1 MKRSRNSVVRRGRNS
16 AMRRGLSKKTAILLS
31 GGLLAVIAGAA
42 ALAQE
47 SLLPPG
53 FGQPA
58 PANRPQPAGT
68 PAPGQAQ
75 PAVTTVAP
83 SPAAPS
89 LDLDPTIFA
98 AGEPAVHG
106 GPLELPASARRSVD
120 LVGPITGLGPASW
133 GRTDG
138 RFLSIL
144 MRRLDVPITSRWAS
158 ITLRRAL
165 LSRVETPSNVAPA
178 DWVAERA
185 WLLLRMGE
193 ADGARL
199 LVQAVD
205 TDRFNAKLYAVAGQT
220 ALANADTAGLCP
232 LADGG
237 AIRSR
242 EAIWPMARAVC
253 AALSGDTAIAGVLMD
268 QARRRTSDPRGIDIQ
283 LAERM
288 MGVNGGSQ
296 RQVAIEWTGVNQLTS
311 WRFGMASALG
321 LTIPADLMRTVGPQV
336 SAWAARAPMLPAAER
351 IDAAMTAARLGVFS
365 NSALVDLYSE
375 VAEQSEDFTTDT
387 PAGRLR
393 ACYVG
398 SDDSARVASMRGFWT
413 GEGLAKDKS
422 VDRYASLILTAR
434 AAARIRPDSARSDD
448 AAELIGAMMSA
459 GLDNKAASWGPVVS
473 AMSGEKGD
481 AAWAILAVGTPRL
494 SVDISADRITRAT
507 DNWADASPQK
517 AKLLL
522 AALAGLD
529 RLRSD
534 AQMKLLQDHGVVI
547 DTQSNW
553 ARLLLRAAER
563 REPGTVALL
572 VAVGMQRS
580 GWGGIRPG
588 MFYTMI
594 RALHDVGLDGEARMI
609 AAEAMT
615 RL

>member
-1 MKRSRNSVVRRGRNS
+1 MKPRPN
-16 AMRRGLSKKTAILLS
+16 KKTLLIGS
-31 GGLLAVIAGAA
+31 IALAAVVAGAA
-42 ALAQE
+42 AWAQE

-53 FGQPA
+53 FGTQPA
-58 PANRPQPAGT
+58 PSNRPQQAGT
-68 PAPGQAQ
+68 PAPAPAPGQAV
-75 PAVTTVAP
+75 PEVTAQTPVMT
-83 SPAAPS
+83 
-89 LDLDPTIFA
+89 LDPAIFA
-98 AGEPAVHG
+98 EAAEAPKEELA
-106 GPLELPASARRSVD
+106 ELPASARRSID
-120 LVGPITGLGPASW
+120 RVGPIAGLGAQAW
-133 GRTDG
+133 GQSDG

-165 LSRVETPSNVAPA
+165 LSRVETPRHVNAA

-193 ADGARL
+193 ADGARMII
-199 LVQAVD
+199 QSVD
-205 TDRFNAKLYAVAGQT
+205 VEDFNAKLYAVAGQN
-220 ALANADTAGLCP
+220 ALANADAAGLCP
-232 LADGG
+232 LANGG

-242 EAIWPMARAVC
+242 ESIWPMARAVC
-253 AALSGDTAIAGVLMD
+253 AALSGDSAIADVLMD
-268 QARRRTSDPRGIDIQ
+268 QARRRTSDPRGIDVQ
-283 LAERM
+283 LAQRM
-288 MGVNGGSQ
+288 MGVNGAG
-296 RQVAIEWTGVNQLTS
+296 RRETLVEWTGVNQLTT

-321 LTIPADLMRTVGPQV
+321 LTIPDDLMHSVGPQV
-336 SAWAARAPMLPAAER
+336 AAWAARAPMLPPAER
-351 IDAAMTAARLGVFS
+351 IGAAMTAARLGVFS

-398 SDDSARVASMRGFWT
+398 SDAAAKVASMRGFWT
-413 GEGLAKDKS
+413 GEGQSGGSGESKT

-434 AAARIRPDSARSDD
+434 AAARIAPDSALSGD

-459 GLDNKAASWGPVVS
+459 GLDRKAAAWAPVV
-473 AMSGEKGD
+473 AGMSDAKGD

-494 SVDISADRITRAT
+494 SVDISADRLGRAA
-507 DNWADASPQK
+507 DDWAEEHPQK
-517 AKLLL
+517 LKLLL

-529 RLRSD
+529 RLQT
-534 AQMKLLQDHGVVI
+534 AEQMKLLEAHGVGG
-547 DTQSNW
+547 DTTSNW
-553 ARLLLRAAER
+553 ARLLLRAADR
-563 REPGTVALL
+563 HEPGTVALL

-580 GWGGIRPG
+580 GWGGIRPA